1 MTATKN
7 DVEAPVVAVP
17 VQVSRGDSF
26 TSAQRFKYIV
36 ILGAL
41 SALGPFT
48 IDLYLPAFPNVGADL
63 GASDAAIQITLTATL
78 IGFAL
83 GQLIVG
89 PLADAFGR
97 RRPLIVATA
106 IHVVASLA
114 VAFAPTIELVTVGR
128 VFQGI
133 GAAGSGVVAMAI
145 VRDLFSGQRLIRTL
159 SRLAL
164 VWGLAP
170 VLAPVI
176 GSQLLRFVEWRGIF
190 IVLAAYGLIMV
201 VVASFFMIETLPAER
216 RGGFSGRAVARRYSH
231 LLRDRAFVG
240 AAVLGGM
247 IFTALFGYISS
258 SSFVLQEQF
267 GLTAQQYGLAFGV
280 NSIGLVVATQISA
293 RLMRRFAP
301 KQVATAG
308 VLIMSAGALS
318 LFMAGLVDG
327 GLAWVLVS
335 LFFVV
340 SPLGIV
346 MPTVQV
352 TALAN
357 HAEEA
362 GTAASLIGALNS
374 LLPGLATPLV
384 GLMGVSVLSMGI
396 LMVGALVI
404 AHLALWFVV
413 RPNAPAGVVA

>member
-1 MTATKN
+1 
-7 DVEAPVVAVP
+7 
-17 VQVSRGDSF
+17 
-26 TSAQRFKYIV
+26 
-36 ILGAL
+36 
-41 SALGPFT
+41 
-48 IDLYLPAFPNVGADL
+48 
-63 GASDAAIQITLTATL
+63 
-78 IGFAL
+78 
-83 GQLIVG
+83 
-89 PLADAFGR
+89 
-97 RRPLIVATA
+97 
-106 IHVVASLA
+106 
-114 VAFAPTIELVTVGR
+114 
-128 VFQGI
+128 
-133 GAAGSGVVAMAI
+133 
-145 VRDLFSGQRLIRTL
+145 
-159 SRLAL
+159 
-164 VWGLAP
+164 
-170 VLAPVI
+170 
-176 GSQLLRFVEWRGIF
+176 
-190 IVLAAYGLIMV
+190 
-201 VVASFFMIETLPAER
+201 
-216 RGGFSGRAVARRYSH
+216 
-231 LLRDRAFVG
+231 LRDRAFVG

-413 RPNAPAGVVA
+413 RPNAPAGVVS